1 LNDLSDRAAAYAIP
15 GISVDGQDVEAV
27 YRVMADAIARC
38 RRGEGPTLVE
48 SKTYRY
54 SGHSRTDPGKY
65 RPDGELDAWKL
76 RDPIHLL
83 GARLIDGGLQ
93 TAEEQ
98 EAIWTQTQAD
108 VDRIAA
114 ELEADGSVATI
125 EQIRGYVYAG

>member
-1 LNDLSDRAAAYAIP
+1 LI
-15 GISVDGQDVEAV
+15 
-27 YRVMADAIARC
+27 
-38 RRGEGPTLVE
+38 E

-108 VDRIAA
+108 VDRIVA
-114 ELEADGSVATI
+114 ESEADGSVPTI